1 MESKKLA
8 MKGNEEGTSEERER
22 TMNILGA
29 IEKKES
35 NRRNSQVIGLTLL
48 VIGFSFLFLF
58 SLGNIKRR

>member
-1 MESKKLA
+1 